1 MEHTSCTE
9 DRIHHA
15 LDRCLYGLGHSS
27 PNTQPWNAGLC
38 INRWSLEELVKRD
51 PRNFIILLQQI
62 LRKTREVLE
71 QSQDELV
78 VPLAL
83 LFSST
88 LLQTPH
94 FSPDSGVLQEAC
106 DVFHCFLSWPE
117 PCCSASRHLLS
128 LIQQELRAP
137 GISFQRL
144 LREEQGLTTTTS
156 TNHSKTM
163 TVLLMSPGEDVP
175 PELLSVSE
183 QLSGVCHSQRDTSI
197 TLIKHAFQAA
207 LGTKYPLQI
216 LHHALQSK
224 GAEDLEQLV
233 TAVTEALE
241 TAASTQDPDA
251 ARESLLQSLKGLVES
266 IGIPPPDCHTS
277 PGNVH
282 TLTLPLA
289 KCHMYSWDKDNFD
302 ILNDLLQS
310 ELDQLPVFNLPT
322 DKGEEDDEDEET
334 EEETIKNRY
343 TDHRISTVSIC
354 SKDSM
359 FSSYS
364 LSSSLSVPSTL
375 SESSGVDSD
384 FSEDLETDDSQ
395 PETRRRPKSK
405 VHLSQ
410 RFSMLFKSQRSS
422 SLCRRAQSMGSRG
435 DVIRD
440 GPSGAL
446 FKRSKSLPRQVRL
459 PRLPRSSGVPAPTS
473 DGPFPQSHHVCVRKR
488 PILSCEEGDG
498 VEMSTL
504 VRVVVF
510 GGDREA
516 GRLARAYTDL
526 QQRESRCPRL
536 TRAYR
541 LQFYFVPVKR
551 GNLGGP
557 GGVSIVP
564 EGHLGS
570 LLKCPTSTKSNAV
583 ILEDST
589 TDIAQL
595 IGMTDP
601 WYKQSVLSLLSLSS
615 DVLCQTTSKVDCDSD
630 SSSSERV
637 LLLADLVLYYCRNA
651 AQPVLLQLYQA
662 ELTLAGGEKRREV
675 FIHSLELGHTAGTRA
690 VKAMGAAS
698 KRFGIDGDRE
708 ALPLALY
715 IVYNKV
721 FVSGRSQR
729 TETDMVCTSINLR
742 KACKRPQQLDSKM
755 ESLHLTMTEV
765 LKIQSSKSK
774 KNYNQQIS
782 RSEVKVDKVQV
793 SGGSGITF
801 PVCLDQ
807 DEKKIIQ
814 SVIRCE
820 VSLCCKPG
828 SGSDWRSHRSRPSQV
843 QPLHPSFCS
852 LLCLPIT
859 SFCGSQPS

>member
-1 MEHTSCTE
+1 SKMEHTSCTE

-51 PRNFIILLQQI
+51 PQNFIILLQQI

-106 DVFHCFLSWPE
+106 EVFHCFLSWPE

-128 LIQQELRAP
+128 LIQQELRA
-137 GISFQRL
+137 
-144 LREEQGLTTTTS
+144 
-156 TNHSKTM
+156 

-216 LHHALQSK
+216 LHHALQ
-224 GAEDLEQLV
+224 
-233 TAVTEALE
+233 
-241 TAASTQDPDA
+241 
-251 ARESLLQSLKGLVES
+251 
-266 IGIPPPDCHTS
+266 
-277 PGNVH
+277 
-282 TLTLPLA
+282 
-289 KCHMYSWDKDNFD
+289 
-302 ILNDLLQS
+302 
-310 ELDQLPVFNLPT
+310 
-322 DKGEEDDEDEET
+322 EDDEDEET

-343 TDHRISTVSIC
+343 TDHRISTVSTC

-364 LSSSLSVPSTL
+364 LSSSLSVLSTL

-384 FSEDLETDDSQ
+384 FSEDLETDDGQ
-395 PETRRRPKSK
+395 PENRRRPKSN

-473 DGPFPQSHHVCVRKR
+473 DGPFPQSHHACVRKR

-498 VEMSTL
+498 VQMSTL

-557 GGVSIVP
+557 GGVSTVP

-570 LLKCPTSTKSNAV
+570 LLKCPTSTV
-583 ILEDST
+583 RIPIILEDST
-589 TDIAQL
+589 TDIAHL

-615 DVLCQTTSKVDCDSD
+615 DVLCQTTSKEDCDSD
-630 SSSSERV
+630 NSSSERL

-708 ALPLALY
+708 ALPLALDV
-715 IVYNKV
+715 IYNKV
-721 FVSGRSQR
+721 CVSGRSQR

-742 KACKRPQQLDSKM
+742 KACKGPEQLDSKM

-774 KNYNQQIS
+774 KNYNQHIS

-793 SGGSGITF
+793 SGGSGTTF

-820 VSLCCKPG
+820 VSLFCKPG
-828 SGSDWRSHRSRPSQV
+828 SGSDWRSHRSRPGQV

>member
-1 MEHTSCTE
+1 MTFFRVSWTS
-9 DRIHHA
+9 
-15 LDRCLYGLGHSS
+15 S
-27 PNTQPWNAGLC
+27 Q
-38 INRWSLEELVKRD
+38 SLTFPE
-51 PRNFIILLQQI
+51 
-62 LRKTREVLE
+62 TRE
-71 QSQDELV
+71 
-78 VPLAL
+78 
-83 LFSST
+83 
-88 LLQTPH
+88 
-94 FSPDSGVLQEAC
+94 
-106 DVFHCFLSWPE
+106 
-117 PCCSASRHLLS
+117 R
-128 LIQQELRAP
+128 RMMK
-137 GISFQRL
+137 R
-144 LREEQGLTTTTS
+144 R
-156 TNHSKTM
+156 K
-163 TVLLMSPGEDVP
+163 
-175 PELLSVSE
+175 
-183 QLSGVCHSQRDTSI
+183 
-197 TLIKHAFQAA
+197 
-207 LGTKYPLQI
+207 
-216 LHHALQSK
+216 
-224 GAEDLEQLV
+224 
-233 TAVTEALE
+233 
-241 TAASTQDPDA
+241 
-251 ARESLLQSLKGLVES
+251 
-266 IGIPPPDCHTS
+266 
-277 PGNVH
+277 
-282 TLTLPLA
+282 
-289 KCHMYSWDKDNFD
+289 
-302 ILNDLLQS
+302 
-310 ELDQLPVFNLPT
+310 
-322 DKGEEDDEDEET
+322 
-334 EEETIKNRY
+334 TIKNRY
-343 TDHRISTVSIC
+343 TDHRISTVSTC
-354 SKDSM
+354 SRDSM

-364 LSSSLSVPSTL
+364 LSSSWSVPTTL

-384 FSEDLETDDSQ
+384 FSEDLEIDDGQ
-395 PETRRRPKSK
+395 PETRRKPKSK
-405 VHLSQ
+405 AHLSQ

-435 DVIRD
+435 DVIRV
-440 GPSGAL
+440 GTSGRGI
-446 FKRSKSLPRQVRL
+446 KRSKSLPRQVRL
-459 PRLPRSSGVPAPTS
+459 PRRSGVPAPTS
-473 DGPFPQSHHVCVRKR
+473 DGPFPQSHHVCVQKR

-510 GGDREA
+510 GEDREA

-536 TRAYR
+536 TRACK

-551 GNLGGP
+551 RKLGGP
-557 GGVSIVP
+557 GGVTTVP

-570 LLKCPTSTKSNAV
+570 PLKCPPSTESNGV
-583 ILEDST
+583 ILEGST

-601 WYKQSVLSLLSLSS
+601 WYKRSVLSLLSLSS
-615 DVLCQTTSKVDCDSD
+615 DVLCETTSKVDCNSEN
-630 SSSSERV
+630 SSSERL

-662 ELTLAGGEKRREV
+662 ELTLAGGEKRKEV

-708 ALPLALY
+708 ALPLALDV
-715 IVYNKV
+715 VYNKV
-721 FVSGRSQR
+721 CVSGRSQR

-742 KACKRPQQLDSKM
+742 KACKGPEQLDSKM
-755 ESLHLTMTEV
+755 ESLHLTMTKV

-774 KNYNQQIS
+774 KNYNQHIS

-793 SGGSGITF
+793 SGGSGTTF

-828 SGSDWRSHRSRPSQV
+828 SGSDWRSHRSQPGQV

>member
-51 PRNFIILLQQI
+51 PQNFIILLQQI

-106 DVFHCFLSWPE
+106 EVFHCFLSWPE

-144 LREEQGLTTTTS
+144 VREEQGLTTT

-233 TAVTEALE
+233 SAVTEALE
-241 TAASTQDPDA
+241 TAASTRDPDT

-266 IGIPPPDCHTS
+266 IGISPPDCHT
-277 PGNVH
+277 GNVH

-310 ELDQLPVFNLPT
+310 ELDQLPVFNLPR

-343 TDHRISTVSIC
+343 TDHRISTVSTC

-364 LSSSLSVPSTL
+364 LSSSLSV
-375 SESSGVDSD
+375 D
-384 FSEDLETDDSQ
+384 FSEDLETDDGQ
-395 PETRRRPKSK
+395 PENRRRPKSN

-473 DGPFPQSHHVCVRKR
+473 DGPFPQSHHACVRKR

-498 VEMSTL
+498 VQMSTL

-557 GGVSIVP
+557 GGVS
-564 EGHLGS
+564 
-570 LLKCPTSTKSNAV
+570 TSNAV

-589 TDIAQL
+589 TDIAHL

-615 DVLCQTTSKVDCDSD
+615 DVLCQTTSKEDCDSD
-630 SSSSERV
+630 NSSSERL

-708 ALPLALY
+708 ALPLALDV
-715 IVYNKV
+715 IYNKV
-721 FVSGRSQR
+721 CVSGRSQR

-742 KACKRPQQLDSKM
+742 KACKGPEQLGM
-755 ESLHLTMTEV
+755 WLTH
-765 LKIQSSKSK
+765 
-774 KNYNQQIS
+774 IS

-793 SGGSGITF
+793 SGGSGTTF

-820 VSLCCKPG
+820 VSLFCKPG
-828 SGSDWRSHRSRPSQV
+828 SGSDWRSHRSRPGQV